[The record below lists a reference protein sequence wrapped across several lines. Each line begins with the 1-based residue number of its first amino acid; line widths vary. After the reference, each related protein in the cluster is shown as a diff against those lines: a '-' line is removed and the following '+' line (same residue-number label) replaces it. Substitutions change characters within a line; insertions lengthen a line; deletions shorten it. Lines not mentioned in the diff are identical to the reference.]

1 MFNIRNS
8 TIKAGLLNPHH
19 LETAEKEQAF
29 YNDLDFYSRNYKR
42 PGLLPNGHFIGG
54 DSQLEFKLQRCFA
67 KEDDWLR
74 ARLNEFSGDQRLKN
88 LMTILFQ
95 KADLNGLG
103 FSSTD
108 GAASENKRLAVERL
122 LRLKPFVLRL
132 FMPVTIDADGYQ
144 KGVSFPSSVKSVS
157 VVLEALHLNLAS
169 SENFRHLQHGS
180 EAFLGSPVLKILRSD
195 LSRQQQLDQLQCSDL
210 TRPHMQTLKPK
221 LFNAIVAQYI
231 NSSKKDTLV
240 KLVKDLEEKKR
251 WPVKRMLEQKAFK
264 ALEIDLDR
272 IKAEPGLKGEDSEPD
287 SYGEEMKEAGPVLRD
302 IHQLFLSF
310 RGLVEKK
317 LFH

>member
-1 MFNIRNS
+1 MR
-8 TIKAGLLNPHH
+8 
-19 LETAEKEQAF
+19 
-29 YNDLDFYSRNYKR
+29 D
-42 PGLLPNGHFIGG
+42 
-54 DSQLEFKLQRCFA
+54 
-67 KEDDWLR
+67 
-74 ARLNEFSGDQRLKN
+74 RLNSFNGDQRLKN

-108 GAASENKRLAVERL
+108 GDAAKNKELALERL
-122 LRLKPFVLRL
+122 LRLKPSALRL
-132 FMPVTIDADGYQ
+132 FMPVTIDAASYE
-144 KGVSFPSSVKSVS
+144 KGVSFPSNVPGVS
-157 VVLEALHLNLAS
+157 VILEALHLNLAS

-180 EAFLGSPVLKILRSD
+180 EAYLGSPVLKILRSD
-195 LSRQQQLDQLQCSDL
+195 LGRQKQLEQLQNGDL

-231 NSSKKDTLV
+231 NNSKKDTLV
-240 KLVKDLEEKKR
+240 KLATDLEKKKK

-264 ALEIDLDR
+264 ALEIDLAQ
-272 IKAEPGLKGEDSEPD
+272 IKDEPGPKGEDSESD
-287 SYGEEMKEAGPVLRD
+287 SYGEEMKEAGPMLRD

-310 RGLVEKK
+310 RELVEKK